1 MTILEIVS
9 QPWPWYIAGPLV
21 GFTVPALLLLG
32 NKNFGISANL
42 RHVCAACIP
51 AKIPFFTYDWKKE
64 VWNIFFVLGI
74 LFGGVIAAAL
84 LSDPNAIV
92 IDSRLQTELSG
103 YGITTVSG
111 MLPEQLFS
119 WDNLISIKGIFVM
132 AIGGLMIGFGS
143 RYAGG
148 CTSGHA
154 ISGLSNLQWPSL
166 VATCCF
172 FVGGLVMANY
182 ILPKILSL

>member
-21 GFTVPALLLLG
+21 VLTVPTLLLLG

-42 RHVCAACIP
+42 RYACAACMHE
-51 AKIPFFTYDWKKE
+51 KIPFFTYDWRKE

-74 LFGGVIAAAL
+74 LLGGVIASTL
-84 LSDPNAIV
+84 FSDPNAIV

-119 WDNLISIKGIFVM
+119 
-132 AIGGLMIGFGS
+132 
-143 RYAGG
+143 
-148 CTSGHA
+148 
-154 ISGLSNLQWPSL
+154 
-166 VATCCF
+166 
-172 FVGGLVMANY
+172 
-182 ILPKILSL
+182 